1 MNHPSGPVVQ
11 V

>member
-1 MNHPSGPVVQ
+1 VSGPVV